1 VVDVINSYIKSLLT
15 QTLDAHTVLNE
26 LRDKPGDLD
35 IIKKQVGRVEG
46 VLKVLCKKIEE
57 LNYFSDDYVKLSKS
71 AKFYLE
77 NYDFYN
83 VIDAYKMYDEDPV
96 RIKNIRTLVIK
107 ALDEKDLVGK
117 IQQVLKNYS

>member
-1 VVDVINSYIKSLLT
+1 MNSYIKSLLT
-15 QTLDAHTVLNE
+15 QTLDAHTVLNK
-26 LRDKPGDLD
+26 LKDKPGDLD

-46 VLKVLCKKIEE
+46 VLKILCKKIEE

-107 ALDEKDLVGK
+107 ALDEKDLIEK
-117 IQQVLKNYS
+117 IQQVLKNQN